1 MRHTPGSRRLH
12 HLTLIAVSANT
23 AATFTACGSD
33 PDKTDAPATTASLT
47 PTGAVTRTGAAR
59 IVDHYEE
66 INAQGEAKVLGVE
79 YRMVDSR

>member
-12 HLTLIAVSANT
+12 HLTLL
-23 AATFTACGSD
+23 AATLTACGSD
-33 PDKTDAPATTASLT
+33 PDKADDPTTTARRT
-47 PTGAVTRTGAAR
+47 PIRAVTRTGAAR

-66 INAQGEAKVLGVE
+66 IHAKGEPKGLGIE